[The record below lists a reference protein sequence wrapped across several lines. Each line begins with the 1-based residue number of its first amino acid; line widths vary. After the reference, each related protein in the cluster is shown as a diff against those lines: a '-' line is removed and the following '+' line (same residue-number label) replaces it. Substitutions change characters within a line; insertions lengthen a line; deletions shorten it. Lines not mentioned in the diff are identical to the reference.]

1 MSSWNN
7 ESIYTDTRISQ
18 MQNTI
23 QTILNQFGTK
33 VLLTESRF
41 CAMVDDLAPQ
51 GASLERKILRRMAQ
65 AHLLQELYREIF
77 ADLSDR
83 EKGTL
88 KVLVRMSEEGFTKE
102 WASVALS
109 IFDLNKDLV
118 NQIFSQTDSVQSKY
132 EHASS
137 NAEQPLSVLSSSNPV
152 IAEHLR
158 HGFFSLDENEWEDAR
173 IWFQKAI
180 KVDSANAEAYLGL
193 VLAEGQCVDLSQLEE
208 RCHKYGLPNS
218 KNWDAA
224 VKFARGDLHSWVN
237 SLLEEDSQRHLIADQ
252 VRKALENGIQ
262 KQNKPTASEL
272 LSNEVK
278 RKHELETLLSNFDT
292 LVEEELKANKE
303 VHAVEEHIGQLQTR
317 KSQLGIFKG
326 KEKRS
331 IDVELASLMQRK
343 TSLKQSFEEYSRKK
357 NGFQSKVELEQAL
370 ERSASV
376 IQKLER
382 QVKVESEQ
390 QGISFEEALQLFRGD
405 YPIRRMIN
413 FQDPALG
420 IKVDLYLGS
429 STVTIGQ
436 YWQSADEHIL
446 TPIEWIILKNA
457 GKRILVI
464 SKYCLDAMPFNTP
477 RADFTWE
484 TCGLRKWLNNDFF
497 NEAFSAKEQAL
508 IPLVNVPAVNNDI
521 GHAQAGK
528 ATNDRVFVL
537 NVPEAESYFANDQ
550 ARACDGTDYCFK
562 KGADRGDNGKAD
574 WWLRTP
580 GGIQST
586 ATSVTSTGYVA
597 SGGHFGDHPKTAVR
611 PAMWLDI
618 EQ

>member
-1 MSSWNN
+1 MKTTI
-7 ESIYTDTRISQ
+7 EKIISQ
-18 MQNTI
+18 Y
-23 QTILNQFGTK
+23 GAR
-33 VLLTESRF
+33 VLLEENRF
-41 CAMVDDLAPQ
+41 EAIVVDLSPQ
-51 GASLERKILRRMAQ
+51 EASLERKIVRRMAQ
-65 AHLLQELYREIF
+65 AHLLQELYREVF
-77 ADLSDR
+77 ADLSVR
-83 EKGTL
+83 EQGTL

-109 IFDLNKDLV
+109 IFGLNKDLV

-137 NAEQPLSVLSSSNPV
+137 NAEQPLSVLTSSNPV

-158 HGFFSLDENEWEDAR
+158 HGFFSLDENEWDDAQT
-173 IWFQKAI
+173 WFQKAI
-180 KVDSANAEAYLGL
+180 SIDSTTAEAYIGL
-193 VLAEGQCVDLSQLEE
+193 VLAEEQLGDLSLLED
-208 RCHKYGLPNS
+208 RCHKYGLPCS
-218 KNWDAA
+218 RNWDNA
-224 VKFARGDLHSWVN
+224 VRYANGDLRRWIDL
-237 SLLEEDSQRHLIADQ
+237 LLEEDNQRHAVAEQ
-252 VRKALENGIQ
+252 VRKAFEKWIQ
-262 KQNKPTASEL
+262 SKNRPKASEL
-272 LSNEVK
+272 LENEVK
-278 RKHELETLLSNFDT
+278 RHRELDNLLNAFDT
-292 LVEEELKANKE
+292 LIEEESKIT
-303 VHAVEEHIGQLQTR
+303 VEAQALEEQSSQLQAR

-331 IDVELASLMQRK
+331 IDAELSSLVQRK
-343 TSLKQSFEEYSRKK
+343 ATLKHSSEEVSRKK
-357 NGFQSKVELEQAL
+357 SGFQSKVELEQAIEQSL
-370 ERSASV
+370 STIR
-376 IQKLER
+376 KLEQ
-382 QVKVESEQ
+382 QVKDESEQ
-390 QGISFEEALQLFRGD
+390 QGMSFEKALKLFRET
-405 YPIRRMIN
+405 YPIRRIVN
-413 FQDPALG
+413 SQDPTLG
-420 IKVDLYLGS
+420 IKVDLSLGAA
-429 STVTIGQ
+429 TVTIGS
-436 YWQSADEHIL
+436 YWQSANEHIL
-446 TPIEWIILKNA
+446 SPIEWIILKNT
-457 GKRILVI
+457 GKRLLVI

-521 GHAQAGK
+521 GHAQAGRS
-528 ATNDRVFVL
+528 TNDRVFVL
-537 NVPEAESYFANDQ
+537 NVPEAESYFSNDQ

>member
-1 MSSWNN
+1 
-7 ESIYTDTRISQ
+7 

-33 VLLTESRF
+33 ALLTESRF

-51 GASLERKILRRMAQ
+51 GASLERKIVRRMAQ
-65 AHLLQELYREIF
+65 AHLLQELYREVF

-83 EKGTL
+83 EQGTL

-109 IFDLNKDLV
+109 IFGLNQDLI
-118 NQIFSQTDSVQSKY
+118 NQVFNQTDSVQSEY
-132 EHASS
+132 AHASS
-137 NAEQPLSVLSSSNPV
+137 IAEQPLSILTSSNPI

-158 HGFFSLDENEWEDAR
+158 HGFFSLDENEWEDAQT
-173 IWFQKAI
+173 WFQKALS
-180 KVDSANAEAYLGL
+180 VDSSNAEAYIGL
-193 VLAEGQCVDLSQLEE
+193 VLAEERRADLSLLED
-208 RCHKYGLPNS
+208 RCHKYGLPCS
-218 KNWDAA
+218 KNWGNA
-224 VKFARGDLHSWVN
+224 VQYANGDLRRWIDL
-237 SLLEEDSQRHLIADQ
+237 LLEEDNQRHAVAEQ
-252 VRKALENGIQ
+252 VRKAFEKWIQ
-262 KQNKPTASEL
+262 SKNTPKASEL
-272 LSNEVK
+272 LGNEIK
-278 RKHELETLLSNFDT
+278 RYRDLDNLLNAFDT
-292 LVEEELKANKE
+292 LVEEESKITVE
-303 VHAVEEHIGQLQTR
+303 VQALEEQSSQLQAR

-331 IDVELASLMQRK
+331 IDAELSSLVQRK
-343 TSLKQSFEEYSRKK
+343 ATLKHSYEEVSRKK
-357 NGFQSKVELEQAL
+357 SGFQSKVELEQAIEQSL
-370 ERSASV
+370 FTIR
-376 IQKLER
+376 KLEQ
-382 QVKVESEQ
+382 QVKDESEQ
-390 QGISFEEALQLFRGD
+390 QGMSFEKALKLFRET
-405 YPIRRMIN
+405 YPIRRIVN
-413 FQDPALG
+413 SQDPTLG
-420 IKVDLYLGS
+420 IKVDLSLGS
-429 STVTIGQ
+429 SSVTIGS
-436 YWQSADEHIL
+436 YWQSANEHIL
-446 TPIEWIILKNA
+446 SPIEWIILKNN
-457 GKRILVI
+457 GKRLLVI

-521 GHAQAGK
+521 GHAQAGRS
-528 ATNDRVFVL
+528 TNDRVFVL

-611 PAMWLDI
+611 PAMWLEI
-618 EQ
+618 GQ